1 MIEHRSQGDRTLT
14 VSDLVIVVG
23 GVAAVVAAAAAR
35 YAPAPALLTFVW
47 SVLGIAL
54 MAALIA
60 RAVEQLGDRLGA
72 GATGVLQSA
81 VGNVPG
87 IVVSYFALRDGL
99 LLVVQYTIIG
109 SMVANLLLILGAT
122 FLVGG
127 LKNRTQRFR
136 QGRALDLSVLLILF
150 SAAVLLPSLARLTH
164 IPVVSHA
171 RLLSAITAV
180 VLLIIFALSL
190 PRSLSRRPRRPLSAE
205 AAATGAVPGAPR
217 WPLWL
222 AISML
227 IAAGA
232 ISVTVSAWFVDALT
246 PGAAALHISQ
256 KFVGLVIIAIAA
268 NAIQNAVG
276 LQLAFRNHA
285 DYALAVV
292 THSPLQ
298 AALLVTPALVLLSFT
313 TATTLTLVFAPML
326 VVAVS
331 VAVVVTALVVYDGK
345 SSWLSGLGLISLYA
359 VFTVVVWWT

>member
-1 MIEHRSQGDRTLT
+1 MIDYRPQGDRTLT

-23 GVAAVVAAAAAR
+23 GVAAAVAAGVAR
-35 YAPAPALLTFVW
+35 YVPAPALLTFVW
-47 SVLGIAL
+47 SVLGISL

-87 IVVSYFALRDGL
+87 IVVSFFALRDGL
-99 LLVVQYTIIG
+99 LLVVQYAIIG
-109 SMVANLLLILGAT
+109 SIMANLLLVLGAT

-127 LKNRTQRFR
+127 LKNGTQRFR
-136 QGRALDLSVLLILF
+136 QRRALDFSVLLILF
-150 SAAVLLPSLARLTH
+150 TAALLLPSLARLTH
-164 IPVVSHA
+164 ILAASHA
-171 RLLSAITAV
+171 RLLSTITAV

-190 PRSLSRRPRRPLSAE
+190 PGSVSRRPRRPPSAE
-205 AAATGAVPGAPR
+205 AAATGAVPGVPR

-246 PGAAALHISQ
+246 PGAAALHIPQ
-256 KFVGLVIIAIAA
+256 KFVGLVIVAFAA
-268 NAIQNAVG
+268 NAIQNVVG

-285 DYALAVV
+285 DYALALVI
-292 THSPLQ
+292 HSPLQ
-298 AALLVTPALVLLSFT
+298 AALLVTPTLVLLSLT

-331 VAVVVTALVVYDGK
+331 VAVVVTALIVYDGK
-345 SSWLSGLGLISLYA
+345 SSWRSGLGLIGLFA
-359 VFTVVVWWT
+359 VFAVVSWRA